1 MERLFS
7 QQNIDGDSVLW
18 CVLLVNFMLHDL
30 KTFSDNI
37 YAEDTS
43 LWKHFQKSKWL
54 EPYTDLSSDL
64 ALKASQLHSTRFLM
78 SIGTKVQFRLLLQLI
93 YDSLLKHASKVVGSF
108 SYSRKYL
115 TPVMLYLYKC
125 HTKNGVLLQYL
136 GWSRLIL
143 IIHYA
148 VSFSRIHHRLLLS
161 LTRKVW

>member
-1 MERLFS
+1 
-7 QQNIDGDSVLW
+7 
-18 CVLLVNFMLHDL
+18 
-30 KTFSDNI
+30 
-37 YAEDTS
+37 
-43 LWKHFQKSKWL
+43 
-54 EPYTDLSSDL
+54 
-64 ALKASQLHSTRFLM
+64 M

-161 LTRKVW
+161 LTRKVWQHRLLLSLLRKVCYQIATITIYMANVHRSSTSSNLYAISMELDHPHYFCI